1 MDDVSVITPAN
12 KATSS
17 LEHAAAMAPYIAE
30 GKKRASAAGNRGP
43 LRLDKSGKL
52 HPDIL
57 NAYNQ
62 KGFYIFEGVIGME
75 ELDDLRADV
84 TNMIDRAPVQPGAK
98 VDAKGRPA
106 MGLDHAAEPYSFIK
120 PLSDPFGG
128 TGLLNGRHPV
138 QMIQPEPEDDVP
150 NDVLFLL
157 RDICQAMPACLR
169 LYGHPQLLGI
179 AEAVNGSDFVPYTEV
194 IFVKQAGRGG
204 AVSWHQDG
212 VTHWQSPNWDLGI
225 HGFNFQ
231 VQLYDTTPANGLWIV
246 PDSHKLGHIDI
257 KKRVE
262 DNGGE
267 RLPDAIPLICAPG
280 DVTIVNRQM
289 LHGSFANTS
298 VDQRISITIGFHRRA
313 SVLGQR
319 SALAIEGGDIYDEQ
333 RIFERSAVIVV
344 AIDARA
350 QYFSNETRYCY
361 QPFVGLEEDY
371 RWNDDTVERVIRN
384 YSTKDL
390 AI

>member
-1 MDDVSVITPAN
+1 MEDVSVVTPATA
-12 KATSS
+12 ATSS
-17 LEHAAAMAPYIAE
+17 SEHAAAMAPYIAE
-30 GKKRASAAGNRGP
+30 GTKRASAAGNRGP
-43 LRLDKSGKL
+43 LQLDKSGKL

-57 NAYNQ
+57 NAYNE
-62 KGFYIFEGVIGME
+62 KGFYIFEGVIGAE
-75 ELDDLRADV
+75 ELDSLRADV

-231 VQLYDTTPANGLWIV
+231 CSSMIQ
-246 PDSHKLGHIDI
+246 
-257 KKRVE
+257 
-262 DNGGE
+262 
-267 RLPDAIPLICAPG
+267 PL
-280 DVTIVNRQM
+280 QM
-289 LHGSFANTS
+289 GYGSCLVVIS
-298 VDQRISITIGFHRRA
+298 WDISISKKG
-313 SVLGQR
+313 
-319 SALAIEGGDIYDEQ
+319 
-333 RIFERSAVIVV
+333 
-344 AIDARA
+344 
-350 QYFSNETRYCY
+350 
-361 QPFVGLEEDY
+361 
-371 RWNDDTVERVIRN
+371 
-384 YSTKDL
+384 
-390 AI
+390 

>member
-1 MDDVSVITPAN
+1 MDDAPVITPAN

-30 GKKRASAAGNRGP
+30 GTKRASAAGNRGP
-43 LRLDKSGKL
+43 LQLDTSGKL

-62 KGFYIFEGVIGME
+62 KGFYIFEGVIGAE
-75 ELDDLRADV
+75 ELDSLRADV

-98 VDAKGRPA
+98 VDTKGRPA

-169 LYGHPQLLGI
+169 LYGNPQLLGI
-179 AEAVNGSDFVPYTEV
+179 AEAVNGPDFVPYTEV

-212 VTHWQSPNWDLGI
+212 VTHWQSPNWNLGI

-246 PDSHKLGHIDI
+246 PGSHKLGHIDI

-298 VDQRISITIGFHRRA
+298 LDQRISITIGFHRRG

-333 RIFERSAVIVV
+333 RIFERSAVIAV

-350 QYFSNETRYCY
+350 QYFPNETRYCY
-361 QPFVGLEEDY
+361 EPFVGLEEDY
-371 RWNDDTVERVIRN
+371 RWNDDTFERVIRN
-384 YSTKDL
+384 YSSRDL